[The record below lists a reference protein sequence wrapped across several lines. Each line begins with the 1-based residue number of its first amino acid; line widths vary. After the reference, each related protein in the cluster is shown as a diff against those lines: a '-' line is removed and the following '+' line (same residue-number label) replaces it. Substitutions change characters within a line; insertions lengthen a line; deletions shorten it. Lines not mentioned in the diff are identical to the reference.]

1 MEFVSQKSSVLAY
14 ARPPPFSK
22 EVRKTLFEKEGGIAR
37 SAMTGD
43 FWEINFELEFVSHKS
58 SGASRHLLFQRRL
71 GKPSLKKRVAS
82 HVSAMTG
89 DLGEANSNPKFIS
102 INPPALRA
110 TSFFKGGFLM

>member
-1 MEFVSQKSSVLAY
+1 MSLSPQILRRSA
-14 ARPPPFSK
+14 PPPFSK

-71 GKPSLKKRVAS
+71 GNPFWKRGVAS
-82 HVSAMTG
+82 QVSAMTG